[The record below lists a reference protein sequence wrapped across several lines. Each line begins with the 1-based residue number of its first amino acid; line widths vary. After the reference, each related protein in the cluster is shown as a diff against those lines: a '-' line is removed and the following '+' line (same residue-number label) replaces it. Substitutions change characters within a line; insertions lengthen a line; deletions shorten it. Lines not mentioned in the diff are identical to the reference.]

1 MRFVVVNGPPGSGKS
16 TLATRLAMELDWP
29 LIAKDDIKEA
39 LGDALDVGGQEWTQ
53 RLSAASFEVM
63 WAVAARAPH
72 AVLEGNFYPSA
83 ATRLRALDGRSSR
96 SSADVRYRCAG
107 IGSSDGFATTT
118 ATGSTHR
125 TCHRWSSSNS
135 SPSRS
140 ESALSSRSAPRVTL
154 MSRGSSNGSTRAG
167 ERCGSGRSQALAR
180 FS

>member
-1 MRFVVVNGPPGSGKS
+1 MLFVVVNGPPGSGKS

-83 ATRLRALDGRSSR
+83 ATRLRALDQAVLEVFCRCPLQVCR
-96 SSADVRYRCAG
+96 DRFERRLRDDNRHRVHPPDVPPLEFFEQFAEPIG
-107 IGSSDGFATTT
+107 IGPLLEVDTEL
-118 ATGSTHR
+118 R
-125 TCHRWSSSNS
+125 
-135 SPSRS
+135 PDV
-140 ESALSSRSAPRVTL
+140 PRIVEWINAN
-154 MSRGSSNGSTRAG
+154 R
-167 ERCGSGRSQALAR
+167 
-180 FS
+180 

>member
-1 MRFVVVNGPPGSGKS
+1 MLFVVVNGPPGSGKS

-83 ATRLRALDGRSSR
+83 ATRLRALDQAVLEVFCRCPLQVCR
-96 SSADVRYRCAG
+96 DRFERRLREDNRHPVHPPDVPGLEFFEQFAEPIG
-107 IGSSDGFATTT
+107 IGPLLEVDTEL
-118 ATGSTHR
+118 R
-125 TCHRWSSSNS
+125 
-135 SPSRS
+135 PDV
-140 ESALSSRSAPRVTL
+140 PRIVEWINAN
-154 MSRGSSNGSTRAG
+154 R
-167 ERCGSGRSQALAR
+167 
-180 FS
+180 

>member
-1 MRFVVVNGPPGSGKS
+1 MLFVVVNGPPGSGKS

-83 ATRLRALDGRSSR
+83 ATRLRALDQ
-96 SSADVRYRCAG
+96 AVLEVFCRCPLQVCR
-107 IGSSDGFATTT
+107 DRFERRLRDDNR
-118 ATGSTHR
+118 HR
-125 TCHRWSSSNS
+125 VHPRTFHRWSSSNS

-140 ESALSSRSAPRVTL
+140 ESVLSSRSAPRVTL
-154 MSRGSSNGSTRAG
+154 MSRESSNGSTRAA
-167 ERCGSGRSQALAR
+167 ERCGSGRSQAAL

>member
-83 ATRLRALDGRSSR
+83 ATRLRALDQAVLEVFCRCPLEVCR
-96 SSADVRYRCAG
+96 DRFERRLRDDNRHRVHPPDVPPLEFFEQFAEPIG
-107 IGSSDGFATTT
+107 IGPLLEVDTELRPDVPKIVEWINAN
-118 ATGSTHR
+118 R
-125 TCHRWSSSNS
+125 
-135 SPSRS
+135 
-140 ESALSSRSAPRVTL
+140 
-154 MSRGSSNGSTRAG
+154 
-167 ERCGSGRSQALAR
+167 
-180 FS
+180 